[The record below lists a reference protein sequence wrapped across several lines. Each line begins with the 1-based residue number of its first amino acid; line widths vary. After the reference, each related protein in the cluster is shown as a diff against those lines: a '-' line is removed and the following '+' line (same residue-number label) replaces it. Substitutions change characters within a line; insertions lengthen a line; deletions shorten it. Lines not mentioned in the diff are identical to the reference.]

1 MLQNYTKSDLVKM
14 DAGALVD
21 IILTEQTLQS
31 NVIAS
36 VNAKLTSIESELG
49 GKVSDSRKKSLQ
61 SQKSRHTK
69 FLKAF
74 KGERMD
80 EKSSASKA
88 TTPEQLHDR
97 ITESHAEIVK
107 IQNKRSKKETLE
119 WFKEG
124 QKIKSLQSRIS
135 VSKKAIRK
143 MKENGTS

>member
-61 SQKSRHTK
+61 SQK
-69 FLKAF
+69 L
-74 KGERMD
+74 
-80 EKSSASKA
+80 
-88 TTPEQLHDR
+88 
-97 ITESHAEIVK
+97 
-107 IQNKRSKKETLE
+107 
-119 WFKEG
+119 
-124 QKIKSLQSRIS
+124 SLIH
-135 VSKKAIRK
+135 I
-143 MKENGTS
+143 